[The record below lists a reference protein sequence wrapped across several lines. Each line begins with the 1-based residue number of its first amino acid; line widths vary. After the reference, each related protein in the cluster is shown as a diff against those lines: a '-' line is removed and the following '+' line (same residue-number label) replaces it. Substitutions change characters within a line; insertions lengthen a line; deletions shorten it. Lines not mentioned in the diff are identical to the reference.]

1 MDIIHVKHNNNHCL
15 PEEYWNIPSIISF
28 RFLLLI
34 SFGGLDW
41 WKSRSWWSYK
51 IIDMMSNPERYNCVI
66 YKNNDGKAHN
76 RYDQYNYESSPVESI
91 TWLHTFLEWIWYGIG
106 GIRSWR
112 IVSTGQGYM
121 WDIGGRRF
129 GTGYFTRQA
138 VIFFIALSQ
147 KVIWFFSLCY

>member
-1 MDIIHVKHNNNHCL
+1 MPNQETTNAQ
-15 PEEYWNIPSIISF
+15 
-28 RFLLLI
+28 
-34 SFGGLDW
+34 
-41 WKSRSWWSYK
+41 
-51 IIDMMSNPERYNCVI
+51 RYNVI

-91 TWLHTFLEWIWYGIG
+91 SWL
-106 GIRSWR
+106 
-112 IVSTGQGYM
+112 STGEGYM

-129 GTGYFTRQA
+129 ETGYFTRQA

>member
-1 MDIIHVKHNNNHCL
+1 MPNQETTNAQ
-15 PEEYWNIPSIISF
+15 
-28 RFLLLI
+28 
-34 SFGGLDW
+34 
-41 WKSRSWWSYK
+41 
-51 IIDMMSNPERYNCVI
+51 RYNVI

-91 TWLHTFLEWIWYGIG
+91 SWL
-106 GIRSWR
+106 
-112 IVSTGQGYM
+112 STGEGYM

-147 KVIWFFSLCY
+147 KVIWFFSL